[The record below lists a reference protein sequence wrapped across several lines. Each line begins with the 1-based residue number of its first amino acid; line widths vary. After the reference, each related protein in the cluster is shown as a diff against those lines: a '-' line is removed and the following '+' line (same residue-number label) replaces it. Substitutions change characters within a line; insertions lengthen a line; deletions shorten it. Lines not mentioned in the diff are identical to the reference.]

1 MVDMRAFE
9 VRGNA
14 VEIGSDAMSL
24 LEEEEEENGPQLCI
38 INGTAAISLSGLRNQ
53 SPDLTLDGRISS
65 TLLRNFP
72 RDSASS
78 SFSGLK
84 KAPEKLKSLN
94 QAFSSLTSK
103 LGGQR
108 NSSGRSAAGSR
119 GDDSGLDVWDSL
131 SVTSG
136 SLSDEDDDVWQGF
149 ESQAELPA
157 FEWKGMVQDDCS
169 IAEFESDDAGS
180 NFTARLIKK
189 LVRIATSITLCFV
202 IENSI

>member
-1 MVDMRAFE
+1 M
-9 VRGNA
+9 
-14 VEIGSDAMSL
+14 EIGSDAMSL

-38 INGTAAISLSGLRNQ
+38 INGTAAISLNGLRNR
-53 SPDLTLDGRISS
+53 SHDSALDGQNSS

-72 RDSASS
+72 RDSA

-94 QAFSSLTSK
+94 QAFSNFTSK

-108 NSSGRSAAGSR
+108 NSSRRSTASSSSR
-119 GDDSGLDVWDSL
+119 ADDSGLDAWDNL
-131 SVTSG
+131 SMTSG

-149 ESQAELPA
+149 ESQAEMPA

-169 IAEFESDDAGS
+169 IAEFESDDAS
-180 NFTARLIKK
+180 SSFTARLIKK
-189 LVRIATSITLCFV
+189 LVRIILLH
-202 IENSI
+202 